1 MSGTNVNAN
10 DTMVRRLEAELHECK
25 VFTNGLIERANTG
38 QRDLSEQEKELMAE
52 KGARM
57 TAIKGQLD
65 QLEEIQRVGTEV
77 SERARVVDA
86 AISTARGKALPEDVE
101 KIYRS
106 AGAYVLDMY
115 GAYLG
120 QREAQERLDVFNR
133 DAAHFKSSDATG
145 LVPDPIIGKVL
156 NFIDASRPIVSL
168 LGAQPLPSEKWH
180 RPKVTQ
186 HGAVGKQG
194 TTGKAAD
201 QKTELTSQKMI
212 ISRLDAEAVTYGGY
226 VNVAKQTID
235 FSQPG
240 TLDLI
245 INDLASEYAIE
256 TEAATAAALAAVA
269 TTAVSYASVDAD
281 VVSRSLWSAAAK
293 VFQAVRGQGRLVLF
307 IAPDRLEVFG
317 PLFAP
322 VGPMN
327 QQGEG
332 FLAAKFGQGVMGTI
346 SGIPTVMSAGLDE
359 GEAFLAST
367 AAVEVYEQR
376 VGALQ
381 VVEPSVLGIQV
392 AYAGY
397 FAPLVVEAGG
407 VVPLSE
413 SGS

>member
-10 DTMVRRLEAELHECK
+10 DAMVRRLETELEECK
-25 VFTNGLIERANTG
+25 VFTNGLIERANTA

-52 KGARM
+52 KGSRM
-57 TAIKGQLD
+57 VAIKGQLD
-65 QLEEIQRVGTEV
+65 QLEEIQRVGTEA
-77 SERARVVDA
+77 SERARVVDH
-86 AISTARGKALPEDVE
+86 AISTARGKAIPSEVE
-101 KIYRS
+101 KMYRS

-120 QREAQERLDVFNR
+120 QRDAQERLDVFNR
-133 DAAHFKSSDATG
+133 DAAHVKSSDATG
-145 LVPDPIIGKVL
+145 LIPDPIVGQVL

-168 LGAQPLPSEKWH
+168 LGARPLPSEKWH
-180 RPKVTQ
+180 RPKVTG
-186 HGAVGKQG
+186 HTAVGKQG

-201 QKTELTSQKMI
+201 QKTELTSQKLV

-240 TLDLI
+240 TLDII
-245 INDLASEYAIE
+245 INDLAGEYSIE
-256 TEAATAAALAAVA
+256 TEAAAGDALAAVA
-269 TTAVSYASVDAD
+269 TTAVTYSENDAD
-281 VVSRSLWSAAAK
+281 VVAKSLWRAASK
-293 VFQAVRGQGRLVLF
+293 VFTAVRGQGRLVLF

-317 PLFAP
+317 PLFQP

-327 QQGEG
+327 QQGQG
-332 FLAAKFGQGVMGTI
+332 FEAVKFGQGIMGTI
-346 SGIPTVMSAGLDE
+346 SGIPTVMSAGLGE
-359 GEAFLAST
+359 GESFLTST

-381 VVEPSVLGIQV
+381 VVEPSILGIQV

-407 VVPLSE
+407 VVPLE
-413 SGS
+413 ASGS

>member
-25 VFTNGLIERANTG
+25 VFTNGLVERANTG

-77 SERARVVDA
+77 TERARVVDH
-86 AISTARGKALPEDVE
+86 AISTARGKAIPEDVE
-101 KIYRS
+101 KMYRS
-106 AGAYVLDMY
+106 AGSYVLDMY

-133 DAAHFKSSDATG
+133 EAAHFKSSDATG

-186 HGAVGKQG
+186 HGAVAKQG
-194 TTGKAAD
+194 TNGKAAD
-201 QKTELTSQKMI
+201 QKTELTSQKMV

-269 TTAVSYASVDAD
+269 TSAVSYTATDGGTV
-281 VVSRSLWSAAAK
+281 AAALWEAAAN
-293 VFQAVRGQGRLVLF
+293 VFSAVRGQGRLVLF
-307 IAPDRLEVFG
+307 VAPDRLRTFG
-317 PLFAP
+317 PLFSP

-332 FLAAKFGQGVMGTI
+332 FLASKFSQGVMGTI